1 MELKRSRKN
10 ILRCGG
16 SVATVLLHCLLY
28 ACYSEC
34 RTLVLDEI
42 DKEIEGSMWVFFE
55 KYPICLKIMVN
66 CLLFL
71 YSFEQ
76 LHGY

>member
-1 MELKRSRKN
+1 MELNRSRKN

-55 KYPICLKIMVN
+55 EISY
-66 CLLFL
+66 LFKDHG
-71 YSFEQ
+71 Q
-76 LHGY
+76 LSPVSL